1 MSDVEYWTK
10 RVAELEEQSAKAE
23 DFFKR
28 SEKSFYQCTAR
39 GQKPR
44 RYRLTQF
51 RNDSEDL
58 KKTLATAKDE
68 YARARQEEAN
78 LAMWGKGELIHS
90 QFKSLQ
96 SVNTRLEKHGKAVLK
111 LLKSLDSVANDLREL
126 GDTPMRAALNER
138 IGSFAMWFAAQLARD
153 VPGSIEPLARSLADS
168 KANDQFVGDKSISDM
183 TPNYHNDFLKRH
195 PDAKVKF

>member
-1 MSDVEYWTK
+1 
-10 RVAELEEQSAKAE
+10 
-23 DFFKR
+23 
-28 SEKSFYQCTAR
+28 
-39 GQKPR
+39 
-44 RYRLTQF
+44 
-51 RNDSEDL
+51 
-58 KKTLATAKDE
+58 
-68 YARARQEEAN
+68 
-78 LAMWGKGELIHS
+78 MWGKGELIHS

-126 GDTPMRAALNER
+126 GDTPMRTALNER
-138 IGSFAMWFAAQLARD
+138 FGSFAMWFAAQLARD